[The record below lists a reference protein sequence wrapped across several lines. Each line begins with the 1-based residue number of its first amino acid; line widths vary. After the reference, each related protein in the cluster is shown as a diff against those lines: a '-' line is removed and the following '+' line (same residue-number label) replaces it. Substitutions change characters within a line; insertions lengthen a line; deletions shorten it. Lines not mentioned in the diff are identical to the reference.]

1 MENVTEIFHERRE
14 KERTMEQHDSD
25 PVSEGTTRRRLLEV
39 SGATV
44 GGMLAASVLGPSA
57 AGSVARSMRS
67 AQALKRVGASMWV
80 DAEVHR
86 ELIGGMANVGKK
98 LKSFSTGPVLDA
110 GGDGVKQ
117 VLQAEAFLTQN
128 FSGAFILN
136 IQPQGW
142 DEWGRTAKQKGITTI
157 AVTAFFPS
165 ATEFMRVDNPDA
177 GTKLAAVAAKWFR
190 DKRGGKGE
198 WALFELTSIPALTD
212 RTVSMETAM
221 KKLAPGVKLVG
232 KAEAATQETGAK
244 AAASLLAAHP
254 NLNAI
259 LCFSDDA
266 MLGGLQAVKEAG
278 RDDPNEFW
286 LGGVD
291 AIKATLKE
299 LENPQSVVKASAAFL
314 WPTLGYFAGQHMSA
328 ALAGKAIPGWT
339 RVRALLVT
347 PQNVNA
353 YRKLVAAPTSAASR
367 SYFEFYKGR
376 FSEAAYKAARKKR
389 P

>member
-1 MENVTEIFHERRE
+1 MDQHEQDEFDRVGE
-14 KERTMEQHDSD
+14 A
-25 PVSEGTTRRRLLEV
+25 TTRRRFLEV

-44 GGMLAASVLGPSA
+44 GGVLAASMVGSA
-57 AGSVARSMRS
+57 AAARVSASGVRSVTATK
-67 AQALKRVGASMWV
+67 ALKRVGASMWV

-86 ELIGGMANVGKK
+86 ELIGGMADVGKK
-98 LKSFSTGPVLDA
+98 RRAFTTGPVLDA

-117 VLQAEAFLTQN
+117 VLQAEALLTQN
-128 FSGAFILN
+128 FSGAFVLN

-142 DEWGRTAKQKGITTI
+142 DEWGRKAKREGITTI

-165 ATEFMRVDNPDA
+165 AAEFMRVDNPDA
-177 GTKLAAVAAKWFR
+177 GTKLATAAAKWF
-190 DKRGGKGE
+190 KEKHEGEGE

-212 RTVSMETAM
+212 RTAAMESTM
-221 KKLAPGVKLVG
+221 KRLAPGVKLVG

-254 NLNAI
+254 NLKAI
-259 LCFSDDA
+259 LCFSDDG

-278 RDDPNEFW
+278 RHDPNNFW
-286 LGGVD
+286 MGGVD
-291 AIKATLKE
+291 AVNQTLKE

-314 WPTLGYFAGQHMSA
+314 WPTLGYFAGQHMVSA
-328 ALAGKAIPGWT
+328 FQGKAIPGWT

-347 PQNVNA
+347 PRNVDA
-353 YRKLVAAPTSAASR
+353 YRKLIARPTSALSR
-367 SYFEFYKGR
+367 SYFEFYKSP
-376 FSEAAYKAARKKR
+376 FSEAAYQAARKRR

>member
-1 MENVTEIFHERRE
+1 MDEHEQDEFDLVRE
-14 KERTMEQHDSD
+14 A
-25 PVSEGTTRRRLLEV
+25 TTRRRFLEV

-44 GGMLAASVLGPSA
+44 GGVLAASVLGPA
-57 AGSVARSMRS
+57 AAARVSPSVARSVSS
-67 AQALKRVGASMWV
+67 AKALKRVGASMWV

-98 LKSFSTGPVLDA
+98 LRSFSTGPVLDA

-117 VLQAEAFLTQN
+117 VLQAEALLTQN
-128 FSGAFILN
+128 FSGAFVLN

-142 DEWGRTAKQKGITTI
+142 NEWGRKAKQKGITTI
-157 AVTAFFPS
+157 CVTAFFPS
-165 ATEFMRVDNPDA
+165 AAEFIRVDNPDA
-177 GTKLAAVAAKWFR
+177 GKKLATAAAKWF
-190 DKRGGKGE
+190 KAKHGGKGE

-212 RTVSMETAM
+212 RTASMESTM

-254 NLNAI
+254 NLKAI
-259 LCFSDDA
+259 LCFSDDG

-278 RDDPNEFW
+278 RHDPNKFW
-286 LGGVD
+286 MGGVD
-291 AIKATLKE
+291 AVNQTLKE
-299 LENPQSVVKASAAFL
+299 LANPRSVVKASAAFL
-314 WPTLGYFAGQHMSA
+314 WPTLGYFVGQHMVSA
-328 ALAGKAIPGWT
+328 FQGKAIPGWT

-353 YRKLVAAPTSAASR
+353 YRKLIAQPTSAVSR

-376 FSEAAYKAARKKR
+376 FSEAAYQKARKKR